1 MADQACDHVYSQ
13 SRQSVLFCL
22 QSDSSVLSYWGTLE
36 GMWEVWFMVWY
47 GGSNI
52 DKQRLKTND
61 KLFSFYYQLI
71 ANVLFNCLCVS
82 VTVVMW
88 SIQIKNWKKKTVS
101 FVLSSSFIIKNFIY
115 DNCFYDLIGSLKLEF
130 HLTMMW
136 LFFVFEFARERVFG
150 WIPWLIDKW

>member
-13 SRQSVLFCL
+13 SHQSVLFCL

-71 ANVLFNCLCVS
+71 ANVLFNCQCVS

-88 SIQIKNWKKKTVS
+88 SIQIKNWKKKKTVS
-101 FVLSSSFIIKNFIY
+101 FVLSSF
-115 DNCFYDLIGSLKLEF
+115 FYHKKF
-130 HLTMMW
+130 HL
-136 LFFVFEFARERVFG
+136 R
-150 WIPWLIDKW
+150 